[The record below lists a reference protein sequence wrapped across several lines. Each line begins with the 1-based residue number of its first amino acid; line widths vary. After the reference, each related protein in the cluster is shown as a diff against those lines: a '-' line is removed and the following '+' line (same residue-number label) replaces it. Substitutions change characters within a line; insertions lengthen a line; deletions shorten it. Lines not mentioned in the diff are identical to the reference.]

1 MNDYFKPREG
11 LHALNVDL
19 HTRSCKIAFLG
30 NSITAQKEG
39 YAYQLASQIN
49 DYFLPNH
56 EFIYAGI
63 GGVGS
68 LASCFLM
75 DDFVVRYKPDI
86 CFVECTVADIGYAT
100 PPQYIKPAVEGIIQK
115 LIASSTQICFLHL
128 FNTHTSAN
136 RADEIIEDYE
146 EVLAEYKIPSINV
159 REKIC
164 AGIRNSVYHQ
174 ADILYDGVHTTKQGA
189 IIYAEAIME
198 AFIPMLSLKTDLRN
212 LPDLNFSSKFRYTQI
227 VLPESLLSET
237 SLNLVKSRFRGLI
250 KYVQI
255 DNEYVFKALLTDGVI
270 VGFFIIADDSSGVL
284 HVSYEENS
292 LDIQTYDQWCHKERI
307 QAVILDEPV
316 AEFQD
321 LNISLSRFD
330 CAERGANGSTNKC
343 RHIGSTW
350 KLVGLMVAYTQ
361 EPSVK
366 TKLW

>member
-11 LHALNVDL
+11 LHTLNVDL

-63 GGVGS
+63 GGIGS

-100 PPQYIKPAVEGIIQK
+100 PHHHIKPAIESIIQK
-115 LIASSTQICFLHL
+115 LIASSTQVCFLHL
-128 FNTHTSAN
+128 FNTHTSAE
-136 RADEIIEDYE
+136 RANEIIEDYE
-146 EVLAEYKIPSINV
+146 EILGHYKIPSINV
-159 REKIC
+159 REKIY
-164 AGIRNSVYHQ
+164 AEIRNRVYQQ

-189 IIYAEAIME
+189 TIYAESIMD
-198 AFIPMLSLKTDLRN
+198 AFIPILSIKTDLRN

-227 VLPESLLSET
+227 VLPEALLSET
-237 SLNLVKSRFRGLI
+237 SLNLVKSRFRSLI

-255 DNEYVFKALLTDGVI
+255 DNEYVFKALFADGVI

-292 LDIQTYDQWCHKERI
+292 LDIQTYDQWCNKERI

-316 AEFQD
+316 AEFQE
-321 LNISLSRFD
+321 LNISMSRFD
-330 CAERGANGSTNKC
+330 SAERGANGSTNNY
-343 RHIGSTW
+343 RHIGSSW
-350 KLVGLMVAYTQ
+350 KLVGLMAAYAQ

-366 TKLW
+366 IKLW